1 MTKRYWTGG
10 PAKIRLCHPESI
22 SKADSKAAVRM
33 LDDFRA
39 QCQGIWFAFDG
50 LINGRPL
57 ALQKWQQKKVGKH
70 NRLTVGTQL
79 PNQER
84 SIGRSTF
91 AQITF
96 GELLEATADGGEF
109 EQLNTQALLVFI
121 DTLWEESTRHKIAAL
136 LNVDKRDVK
145 CDLFADL
152 RLVRNLTVHKSEQA
166 KRDHLKKATLLP
178 EIWKI
183 NPDAP
188 VITASVAQ
196 ALMEQLNAMHVHV
209 GEVRSKLGRPGD
221 DAKILPASSPP
232 AMIT

>member
-1 MTKRYWTGG
+1 MTKLYWTGG
-10 PAKIRLCHPESI
+10 PARIKLYHPESI
-22 SKADSKAAVRM
+22 SEADSKAAVRV

-39 QCQGIWFAFDG
+39 QSQRIWFAFDG

-57 ALQKWQQKKVGKH
+57 ALQKWQQRKAGEH

-79 PNQER
+79 PNREQ

-96 GELLEATADGGEF
+96 GELLEAMADGGEF

-121 DTLWEESTRHKIAAL
+121 DTLWEESTRYEIAAL
-136 LNVDKRDVK
+136 LNVNKKNVK

-152 RLVRNLTVHKSEQA
+152 RLIRNLIVHKSEKA
-166 KRDHLKKATLLP
+166 KRDYLKKARLLP
-178 EIWKI
+178 EIWEI
-183 NPDAP
+183 NPDDP
-188 VITASVAQ
+188 VITASMVQ

-209 GEVRSKLGRPGD
+209 GEAR
-221 DAKILPASSPP
+221 
-232 AMIT
+232 